1 MAGYT
6 TVSASNLTDAS
17 GNKISNAT
25 ISFQPCNSS
34 GVPLS
39 FQVNGS
45 GQAIDTPITAQVSNG
60 AFSVQLA
67 DTSLTNPKNIAYK
80 VTVIDNTSGN
90 NLLGPGYVIQPTGSA
105 WSFDSFIPNLPGL
118 PTLMAVPTPHNRG
131 NWAPN
136 TLYNQLDYF
145 FYQGSSYIVNQS
157 YQSGS
162 TFGSVDTANTSLWAA
177 GGTLSG
183 TLSAPLVAPQGATI
197 TGGLT
202 TDTLAT
208 SSRKQYAIAG
218 STQRIGWV
226 ATVVDSAKK
235 ILSGIDGAGIQHFF
249 SKITLHRAATF
260 QQGATITS
268 GLTTD
273 TLTTSSRKQYTIA
286 GDARRSGW
294 VATVLDS
301 AKKVLSGIDGA
312 GIQHFFSKVTFHR
325 AATFQ
330 QGATINGGL
339 TITQVTYGDQPGQY
353 LSGYGRSGW
362 LTAIVDASRKIIFG
376 IKKDGSVWLGS
387 KQVAVVSGLS
397 GVQQAF
403 ADAANYSA
411 FTITDTSGKFQ
422 VCSRDKVSTG
432 GTKQVTSSGSNN
444 YNPRFTSDGAKVIFN
459 TDRSLNPPL
468 VRGLMYVP
476 AAGGTEY
483 PVFPVSPG
491 TAICWGDS
499 LTQGG
504 EDGSGVTYETVLATL
519 VPLTLTNNGIGG
531 QTSTMI
537 AARQGAYVPQLT
549 VSGNAI
555 PAAPGSVQVTAIDGN
570 TISGWT
576 QAFALFLS
584 SGAENYTHTAKGTLA
599 GIHGTLTRTATGGP
613 PSTTETYTFTPDA
626 GTTGAA
632 CPANTPWIADPQGTD
647 QQWQFIWVGRNDI
660 QTGSAAEIQTVQN
673 NITAMIN
680 FLKPLNKKICLLA
693 VTNKRD
699 GTENSG
705 STKWT
710 AITNLNSW
718 MRTTYPQYF
727 VVDAQ
732 GRDVRQRLVASYNPN
747 NSQDVT
753 DHSNDV
759 PPSSL
764 MFDVTH
770 PNQYGYTVVAQ
781 ILSEFITARNLL
793 IN

>member
-1 MAGYT
+1 MALARRDDWLQNAQGQ
-6 TVSASNLTDAS
+6 ALS
-17 GNKISNAT
+17 GGLVYYCLQPANTGT
-25 ISFQPCNSS
+25 IPPSPLANVYADSS
-34 GVPLS
+34 GTPAANP
-39 FQVNGS
+39 QVTDGFGHAVAYIDNSQLYTIVYVHPQMGKIVLPDQWGGTGPQGQGFNDRGAWTANTTYAPYDIFTYGGS
-45 GQAIDTPITAQVSNG
+45 
-60 AFSVQLA
+60 
-67 DTSLTNPKNIAYK
+67 AYK
-80 VTVIDNTSGN
+80 VDTAYTSG
-90 NLLGPGYVIQPTGSA
+90 
-105 WSFDSFIPNLPGL
+105 
-118 PTLMAVPTPHNRG
+118 
-131 NWAPN
+131 
-136 TLYNQLDYF
+136 
-145 FYQGSSYIVNQS
+145 SS
-157 YQSGS
+157 
-162 TFGSVDTANTSLWAA
+162 FGSLDTSNAHVFAA

-197 TGGLT
+197 TGGLG
-202 TDTLAT
+202 TDTLTT
-208 SSRKQYAIAG
+208 SSRKQYTVPGDA
-218 STQRIGWV
+218 RRVGWA

-235 ILSGIDGAGIQHFF
+235 ILSGIDNAGIQHFF
-249 SKITLHRAATF
+249 SKA
-260 QQGATITS
+260 
-268 GLTTD
+268 
-273 TLTTSSRKQYTIA
+273 
-286 GDARRSGW
+286 
-294 VATVLDS
+294 
-301 AKKVLSGIDGA
+301 
-312 GIQHFFSKVTFHR
+312 TFHR
-325 AATFQ
+325 TATFQ

-339 TITQVTYGDQPGQY
+339 TITQVTYGDQPAQY

-376 IKKDGSVWLGS
+376 IKKDGSCWIGS
-387 KQVAVVSGLS
+387 KQVATVSGLT
-397 GVQQAF
+397 GVQQSF
-403 ADAANYSA
+403 ADAANYST
-411 FTITDTSGKFQ
+411 FTITDTNGKFQ
-422 VCSRDKVSTG
+422 VCSCDKIGAG
-432 GTKQVTSSGSNN
+432 GTKQLTSSGSNN
-444 YNPRFTSDGAKVIFN
+444 FNPRFTSDGTQVIFS
-459 TDRSLNPPL
+459 TDRNLNPPL

-483 PVFPVSPG
+483 PVFPLNPG

-504 EDGSGVTYETVLATL
+504 EDGTGVTYETVLATL

-537 AARQGAYVPQLT
+537 AARQGAYVPKLT

-570 TISGWT
+570 NIQGWT

-584 SGAENYTHTAKGTLA
+584 SGAENYTHTAKGSLA

-632 CPANTPWIADPQGTD
+632 CPANTPWTADPQGTD

-660 QTGSAAEIQTVQN
+660 QTGSAAEVQTVQN

-705 STKWT
+705 SAKWT
-710 AITNLNSW
+710 AITNLNNW

-732 GRDVRQRLVASYNPN
+732 GRDVRQRLVASYNPS

-753 DHSNDV
+753 DFGNDV

-781 ILSEFITARNLL
+781 ILKEFITARNLL
-793 IN
+793 IS